1 MACRD
6 KLISLLKERRIPFQI
21 FSHKEIYT
29 AQELASIHHVSGKSL
44 AKVVMIKADDELI
57 MIVIGA
63 PYKVDLN
70 KIAELLKAEKVD
82 IANER
87 DFKDIFYDCDIGAM
101 PPLGNL
107 YKIKTFVDE
116 NLSKQEEIIFKIGTH
131 NETIKIKYSDY
142 EGIAEPIVSDLTVKG

>member
-6 KLISLLKERRIPFQI
+6 KLISLLKENKITFQL

-57 MIVIGA
+57 MVAVGA

-70 KIAELLKAEKVD
+70 KIAQLLKAEKVD
-82 IANER
+82 VANER

-107 YKIKTFVDE
+107 YKLKTFVDE
-116 NLSKQEEIIFKIGTH
+116 NLSKQENIIFKIGTH

-142 EGIAEPIVSDLTVKG
+142 EKIAKPIVSDLVVRG